1 MTSLLDRPARTGSR
15 RRTPPLLR
23 RLRLLLGQGG
33 PETRP
38 VGAAAAAAAVWAA
51 VVGLAVAELV
61 VLVVWAT
68 AGGGAGGAAGAVR
81 SAAQAWL
88 LAHHTGIHLA
98 GGHLGLLPLGL
109 VALPWVP
116 LWFAGR
122 WVARETGVEDL
133 QACAVATGLFA
144 LTYAVLAA
152 LVSSVASSDTA
163 RPAPVQA
170 LFGGLVLAVLAGGW
184 AMLREAGLGG
194 LLLDPITLRGR
205 SVLVGA
211 CGALLT
217 LLATGTL
224 LLAGALVAHA
234 GRVQLLEHS
243 LDAGFVGG
251 LALLLVGLLLLP
263 NAVIW
268 GVAYTLGPGFA
279 VGAGT
284 SVSPVGVHL
293 GAVPALPLLGVLP
306 ENGPGPLLALPLLVG
321 PLVAGVVAGLLVVRR
336 LPAFTAESAAL
347 WGAATGPVAGL
358 AVGVAALLS
367 GGPAG
372 AGRMA
377 TLGPSP
383 WQVALAATLE
393 VGVAAAASAY
403 LWTRRTLR

>member
-1 MTSLLDRPARTGSR
+1 MGT
-15 RRTPPLLR
+15 
-23 RLRLLLGQGG
+23 
-33 PETRP
+33 
-38 VGAAAAAAAVWAA
+38 AAAAAAVWAA
-51 VVGLAVAELV
+51 VVGLAVAEVV
-61 VLVVWAT
+61 VLVVWVGSG
-68 AGGGAGGAAGAVR
+68 AGAGAAAGGATGAVR
-81 SAAQAWL
+81 AAAQAWL

-109 VALPWVP
+109 VALPGVP

-133 QACAVATGLFA
+133 RGAAVATGLLA

-163 RPAPVQA
+163 RPAPLQA
-170 LFGGLVLAVLAGGW
+170 LFGGLVLAVLAGGG
-184 AMLREAGLGG
+184 AMLREAGLGRV
-194 LLLDPITLRGR
+194 LLDPVSLRGR
-205 SVLVGA
+205 SVLAGA
-211 CGALLT
+211 AGALLT
-217 LLATGTL
+217 LVVTGTL
-224 LLAGALVAHA
+224 LVAGALVAHG
-234 GRVQLLEHS
+234 GRVQLLERS

-306 ENGPGPLLALPLLVG
+306 GNGPGPLPALPLLAG
-321 PLVAGVVAGLLVVRR
+321 PLLAGVVAGLLVVRR

-347 WGAATGPVAGL
+347 WGAATGPVVGVV
-358 AVGVAALLS
+358 VGVAALLS
-367 GGPAG
+367 GGPVG
-372 AGRMA
+372 ADRMA
-377 TLGPSP
+377 TVGPSP
-383 WQVALAATLE
+383 WQVALAAMLE
-393 VGVAAAASAY
+393 VGVVAAASAY